1 MIEDK
6 GKNSMRILRLPV
18 SGTGMSVLLFAV
30 VIAATFL
37 TLTPVMAQEAEV
49 TTVTV
54 IAPEYVEEK
63 ETFDVTIDVDSVTD
77 LNSAQFDLS
86 FDPGVL
92 EVTEVT
98 DGFLDGTVIPIYN
111 EGDIDS
117 GTIKNV
123 ISGFPEEVD
132 TIVSGSGYLA
142 RISFNVKGEEGARSM
157 LHISKGKLFKFVD
170 GILEKI
176 SVTGIPAEI
185 IVGVEGDEDEEE
197 EGEEDVREEVIPG
210 SPNITAWKPAE
221 AVISN
226 MVGESRTFN
235 ISVNQIAD
243 ISWQINGTEVQT
255 NVSVTEAAHTNTS
268 AVTGTWNISVI
279 ATNTT
284 TGLSAMHTWIWRVK
298 PTATVTSTPTL
309 TPEVT
314 PTPEAEGRLT
324 PTPTPTPTT
333 EGKPTPTPTPKPAVP
348 GFEAIFAI
356 AVMSTIAYA
365 YNLLRNRGERR

>member
-1 MIEDK
+1 LRGRWKIEE
-6 GKNSMRILRLPV
+6 KNSRRILKLPPMA
-18 SGTGMSVLLFAV
+18 GTGMLVLLVLIA
-30 VIAATFL
+30 IAATFL
-37 TLTPVMAQEAEV
+37 TVAPVIAQEAEV
-49 TTVTV
+49 TVN
-54 IAPEYVEEK
+54 APEYVEEK

-86 FDPGVL
+86 FDPDVL

-98 DGFLDGTVIPIYN
+98 DGFIDGTVIPIYN

-132 TIVSGSGYLA
+132 TLVSGSGYLA

-157 LHISKGKLFKFVD
+157 LRISKGKLFKFVD

-176 SVTGIPAEI
+176 SATGIPAEI

-197 EGEEDVREEVIPG
+197 EGEEDVRDEVIPG
-210 SPNITAWKPAE
+210 SPNITAWKPTE

-226 MVGESRTFN
+226 IVGEPRTFN

-255 NVSVTEAAHTNTS
+255 NGTVTEAAYTNKS
-268 AVTGTWNISVI
+268 AVIGTWNISVI

-284 TGLSAMHTWIWRVK
+284 TGLSDMHTWIWSVK
-298 PTATVTSTPTL
+298 PTVTVTSTPTRAL
-309 TPEVT
+309 GVP
-314 PTPEAEGRLT
+314 PTPEAKTEGITT
-324 PTPTPTPTT
+324 PTATPATA
-333 EGKPTPTPTPKPAVP
+333 GKPTPTPTSKPTVP

-356 AVMSTIAYA
+356 AVMSAIAYI
-365 YNLLRNRGERR
+365 LLRLRG